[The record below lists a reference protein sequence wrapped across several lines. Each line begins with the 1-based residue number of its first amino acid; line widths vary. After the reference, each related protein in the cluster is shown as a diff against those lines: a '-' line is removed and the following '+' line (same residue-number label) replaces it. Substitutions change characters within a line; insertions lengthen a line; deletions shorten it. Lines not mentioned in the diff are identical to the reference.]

1 MKLPCPPNLA
11 WPHVSP
17 TAFLLLPPS
26 NHLIDTTPYQST
38 ELLNRLDSV
47 LSSGSPY
54 LVDVMLL
61 TDDGEREEGAG
72 ICGVILWDKELERDT
87 QRLGWGGSE
96 AHRVKERDRPGKT
109 VHFRS
114 IWPSFRN

>member
-1 MKLPCPPNLA
+1 MKLPSPPNLA

-17 TAFLLLPPS
+17 TASLLLPPS
-26 NHLIDTTPYQST
+26 NHLIDTIPSQFT
-38 ELLNRLDSV
+38 ELLNWLDNV
-47 LSSGSPY
+47 PSSSSPY

-87 QRLGWGGSE
+87 
-96 AHRVKERDRPGKT
+96 
-109 VHFRS
+109 
-114 IWPSFRN
+114 